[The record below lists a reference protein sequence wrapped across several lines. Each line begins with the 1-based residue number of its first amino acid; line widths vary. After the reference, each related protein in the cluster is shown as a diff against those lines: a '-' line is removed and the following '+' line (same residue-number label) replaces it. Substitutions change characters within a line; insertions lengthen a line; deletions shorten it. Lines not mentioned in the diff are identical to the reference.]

1 MAGNGYTNGMKI
13 DPTTRVSLRFDP
25 VPSEWFLQ
33 ETVKE
38 STFTFRSE
46 RISPNYSSLPEAE
59 EALAALLEVYDAAIK
74 G

>member
-1 MAGNGYTNGMKI
+1 MKI
-13 DPTTRVSLRFDP
+13 DPTTQVSLRFDP
-25 VPSEWFLQ
+25 VPGEWFLQ

-59 EALAALLEVYDAAIK
+59 EALAALLEVYDAAME

>member
-1 MAGNGYTNGMKI
+1 MKI

-25 VPSEWFLQ
+25 LSGEWFLQ
-33 ETVKE
+33 ETVRE
-38 STFTFRSE
+38 STFTFRTE

-59 EALAALLEVYDAAIK
+59 EALAALLEVYDAAME